1 MTETTLTK
9 DQLFDINEFIY
20 QNGHESLWRVGDKL
34 EKILSEISTRSDKQG
49 KINKFLSKHGIRTVH
64 AMRDSIFNLSKEL
77 VQAEAVETE
86 ELPELEA
93 V

>member
-34 EKILSEISTRSDKQG
+34 EKILSEISARSDKQS

-64 AMRDSIFNLSKEL
+64 AVRDSIFNLSKEL
-77 VQAEAVETE
+77 AQVEEIQTE
-86 ELPELEA
+86 EVSEIET